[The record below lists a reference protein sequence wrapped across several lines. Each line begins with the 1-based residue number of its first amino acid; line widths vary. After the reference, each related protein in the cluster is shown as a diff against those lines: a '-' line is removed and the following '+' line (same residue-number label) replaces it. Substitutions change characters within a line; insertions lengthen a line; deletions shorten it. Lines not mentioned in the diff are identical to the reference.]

1 MNFAT
6 FISSL
11 GVLFKIGFTSFV
23 IWWIDVVLAFALF
36 FYTFLEIVSHQKY
49 RFKLPEEMNA
59 ALLLPALPMITAS
72 AAGAAITPW
81 QTSGTLSAVTLLTSY
96 ILLGF
101 GAFVAF
107 IIIFFFFGKL
117 LMSGRP
123 KGQIAHTTW
132 ICLGPIGYV
141 ADTILKLARY
151 ADTVKWPTD
160 KLNLFGET
168 VTTSVFWIGLML
180 WGAGLCMFIFSWS
193 FSVEAIY
200 EAKKANTFK

>member
-11 GVLFKIGFTSFV
+11 GVLFKIGLTSFV

-107 IIIFFFFGKL
+107 III
-117 LMSGRP
+117 
-123 KGQIAHTTW
+123 
-132 ICLGPIGYV
+132 
-141 ADTILKLARY
+141 
-151 ADTVKWPTD
+151 
-160 KLNLFGET
+160 
-168 VTTSVFWIGLML
+168 
-180 WGAGLCMFIFSWS
+180 
-193 FSVEAIY
+193 
-200 EAKKANTFK
+200 